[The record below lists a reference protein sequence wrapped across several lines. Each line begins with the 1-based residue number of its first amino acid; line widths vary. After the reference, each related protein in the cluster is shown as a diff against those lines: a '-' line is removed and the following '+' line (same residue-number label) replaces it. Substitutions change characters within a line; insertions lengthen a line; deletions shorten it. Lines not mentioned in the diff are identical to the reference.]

1 MSSRSA
7 HGHAV
12 NSPGGPC
19 AAQSG
24 PDVLTDNLKKP
35 NELYGAVIQLQ
46 RFCGQP
52 LRGPQRIPWGRRG
65 RSNRGDR
72 AGKPHQKCEPGV
84 AQPSCVPRRIKLPA
98 VFPSLRAHEPLSC
111 RARDPSGPGPL
122 LHSTKLE
129 ECRDYFHQSLPAVRT
144 VPGTQGCNFQNSVR
158 TQMARY
164 TSVHKPA
171 HADIHRHAQRQECK
185 QH

>member
-1 MSSRSA
+1 VSSRSA
-7 HGHAV
+7 QVHAD
-12 NSPGGPC
+12 NGPGGPC

-52 LRGPQRIPWGRRG
+52 LRSQHICWGRRG

-72 AGKPHQKCEPGV
+72 TGKPRQEGEPEA
-84 AQPSCVPRRIKLPA
+84 AQSSCVPRRIKLPT
-98 VFPSLRAHEPLSC
+98 VFPSLHAHEPLSC

-122 LHSTKLE
+122 LRSTKSE
-129 ECRDYFHQSLPAVRT
+129 ERRDYFLKSHPAVRT
-144 VPGTQGCNFQNSVR
+144 VPETQEGKLSKLIPGPKGPVR
-158 TQMARY
+158 
-164 TSVHKPA
+164 SVHKPA

>member
-7 HGHAV
+7 QAHAV
-12 NSPGGPC
+12 NGPGGPC

-52 LRGPQRIPWGRRG
+52 LRGPQQISWGRRG

-72 AGKPHQKCEPGV
+72 AGEPRQKREPVV
-84 AQPSCVPRRIKLPA
+84 AQPSCVPRRVKLPA

-122 LHSTKLE
+122 LRSTKLE
-129 ECRDYFHQSLPAVRT
+129 ERRDYFHQSHPAVRT
-144 VPGTQGCNFQNSVR
+144 VPGTQGCKLSKLSPDTNGPVR
-158 TQMARY
+158 L
-164 TSVHKPA
+164 VHKPA
-171 HADIHRHAQRQECK
+171 HTDIHRHA
-185 QH
+185 